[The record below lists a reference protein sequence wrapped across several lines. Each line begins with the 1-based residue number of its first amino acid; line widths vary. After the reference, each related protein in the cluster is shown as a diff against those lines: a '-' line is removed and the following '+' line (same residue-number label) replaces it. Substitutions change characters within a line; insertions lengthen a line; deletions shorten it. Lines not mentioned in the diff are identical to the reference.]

1 MDGARTRAIFVL
13 LSHRVEE
20 MNMTKKRIIADHMSV
35 DEVKM
40 KMQMTAGFLKMQ
52 KWLVVYNAIVDPRP
66 VPEIARHTGLSEASV
81 YKIIAEYNQKGPE
94 AIEQVKARMSRS
106 WFETDANSA
115 SI

>member
-1 MDGARTRAIFVL
+1 MK
-13 LSHRVEE
+13 E
-20 MNMTKKRIIADHMSV
+20 MNMPTKRIIADHMSV

-40 KMQMTAGFLKMQ
+40 KMQMTAGFLRMQ

-81 YKIIAEYNQKGPE
+81 YKIIAEYNQEGPE
-94 AIEQVKARMSRS
+94 AIEKSKSRMPRS
-106 WFETDANSA
+106 WFKDEMNSA